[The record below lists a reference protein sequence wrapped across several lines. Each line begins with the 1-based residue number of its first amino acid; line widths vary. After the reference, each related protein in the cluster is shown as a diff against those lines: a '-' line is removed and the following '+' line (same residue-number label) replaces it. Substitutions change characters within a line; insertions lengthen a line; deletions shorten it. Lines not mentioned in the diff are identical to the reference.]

1 MKLKSTFKIGKF
13 ININPSSFIFL
24 FLLGASKFTMPNYA
38 LASSNSKSTTNQIF
52 IEFSQI
58 ENLLKKNEELESL
71 EKLIQEAKYNLKSAV
86 ADRYPTLD
94 LIASGL
100 TQYVSG
106 KKYTPSF
113 NTESSQWS
121 NSPSLVLNWDIID
134 PERAP
139 TISSVSYTHLTLP
152 TMRPV

>member
-1 MKLKSTFKIGKF
+1 M
-13 ININPSSFIFL
+13 
-24 FLLGASKFTMPNYA
+24 
-38 LASSNSKSTTNQIF
+38 
-52 IEFSQI
+52 
-58 ENLLKKNEELESL
+58 
-71 EKLIQEAKYNLKSAV
+71 

-113 NTESSQWS
+113 NTESSQRS

-139 TISSVSYTHLTLP
+139 TISSARNLLTIAQNNYEIKKEI
-152 TMRPV
+152 